1 MYVRECEGR
10 GLYLN
15 SGLQV
20 WQQAPSHLHSP
31 SDIIFF
37 FFLKKSSYTLYL
49 GSILSLMINI
59 NT

>member
-1 MYVRECEGR
+1 MCVRECEGR

-20 WQQAPSHLHSP
+20 WQQALSQFHSP

-37 FFLKKSSYTLYL
+37 LNQVTFCIWVPF
-49 GSILSLMINI
+49 
-59 NT
+59 

>member
-1 MYVRECEGR
+1 MCVRECEGR

-20 WQQAPSHLHSP
+20 WQQAPSQFHSP

-37 FFLKKSSYTLYL
+37 FF
-49 GSILSLMINI
+49 
-59 NT
+59 